1 MTTGPLF
8 ILGAPGS
15 GTSLLYR
22 ALCLHPRAAWISNYN
37 RRLAALPQ
45 VAMLNRLGHGALDVR
60 RQAWFGEDGENVQHS
75 GQRRALRE
83 RAVPRPVEGEPLFR
97 RRRVL
102 ADLDDGIPDAEQLM
116 LRTDLAR
123 LTRAAGGGVL
133 VSKRLGHNRRIALLA
148 EIFPDSKFLVM
159 SRDGRAVA
167 RSLLAADWWPRA
179 HIWWWGG
186 TPADWAKDGGDPT
199 ELAAEHWV
207 HEVQAIDEGLTGLS
221 SRRVLRVS
229 VRVAAALT
237 ARRTHRD
244 GSVRWPRGGP
254 GLAGGAGP
262 DPVPGPAPARR
273 PGQGRP
279 ADRRDPGRHLAVTRL
294 PGLTAPR
301 QSATLKIRLG
311 PPPSGRKSYAANRP
325 FPDKRSPS

>member
-75 GQRRALRE
+75 GQRRALRV
-83 RAVPRPVEGEPLFR
+83 RAVPRPVEGEPLFQ

-229 VRVAAALT
+229 YESLLRSPLDVLT
-237 ARRTHRD
+237 GTA
-244 GSVRWPRGGP
+244 VFGGL
-254 GLAGGAGP
+254 G
-262 DPVPGPAPARR
+262 V
-273 PGQGRP
+273 
-279 ADRRDPGRHLAVTRL
+279 DPGWQAE
-294 PGLTAPR
+294 
-301 QSATLKIRLG
+301 LG
-311 PPPSGRKSYAANRP
+311 QIQ
-325 FPDKRSPS
+325 FPDRHPLGARDKVDPRIGEIQGGTLRSLGYPA